1 MAASKITKTN
11 LNIGAI
17 SETLKCSQSDMTQIS
32 SRNTFDLGRL
42 CTHSNIN
49 KWAKYKPIHHSGLQ
63 ILSESART
71 DRQGDGEYYGV
82 KIRMDSG
89 DMASL
94 HNVTFAYNKPKGGA
108 SSPYR
113 LSDFINEAGTA
124 GYNHLAQPSVYGSVS
139 WQPKDKQLYLDG
151 GASSDDIQVTFG
163 TNIDDSLSIDFASL
177 LNLKDDDG
185 NDGNVT
191 SLYPIV
197 MVDDYAIAL
206 KVKNGFGGYDALP
219 LSYVGLRVA
228 GFHRD
233 LPTSSSGGTSSSE
246 SGSGSLPSDFP
257 TITPNGTKAVTMS
270 VGLIKQ
276 IVNTNLGYN
285 LNNWTKVDGVMLSG
299 FAVGVPSLNDD
310 GLCGMAVTLVAKN
323 YNKAL
328 SVSVTANDTYF
339 TVTCDIKYKD
349 DVPVRDFIVSDNKQY
364 TISVDMRQGDN
375 NITHSKVVTAFV
387 TSSSVTI
394 LSEFYFSDFGIA
406 GSVTGSYTLNIS
418 VIGTYS
424 GVDEQVGTG
433 YYSHHK

>member
-1 MAASKITKTN
+1 MAASKITKSN

-42 CTHSNIN
+42 CTHTNIN

-94 HNVTFAYNKPKGGA
+94 HNVTFAYNRPKGGA

-113 LSDFINEAGTA
+113 LSDFINENGTA
-124 GYNHLAQPSVYGSVS
+124 GYNHLAKPSVYGSVA
-139 WQPKDKQLYLDG
+139 WQPQDKQLYLDG

-163 TNIDDSLSIDFASL
+163 TNVGDSLSIDFASL
-177 LNLKDDDG
+177 LNLKDGDG
-185 NDGNVT
+185 VK

-197 MVDDYAIAL
+197 MVGKYAIAL
-206 KVKNGFGGYDALP
+206 KVKNDLGGYAAMP
-219 LSYVGLRVA
+219 LGSGGLRVA

-233 LPTSSSGGTSSSE
+233 LPTSGSGGTSSSE

-257 TITPNGTKAVTMS
+257 TNTSNGKKAVTMS
-270 VGLIKQ
+270 VGLIKE

-285 LNNWTKVDGVMLSG
+285 LNNWTMVDGVVLRDFS
-299 FAVGVPSLNDD
+299 VGVPSLNDD

-328 SVSVTANDTYF
+328 KVEVKLASDKGFSVQCF
-339 TVTCDIKYKD
+339 IKYT
-349 DVPVRDFIVSDNKQY
+349 DVPISDFVLSDDNKY
-364 TISVDMRQGDN
+364 TISVTMRQGDN
-375 NITHSKVVTAFV
+375 ETTYSQVATAQV
-387 TSSSVTI
+387 TSSSFFLI
-394 LSEFYFSDFGIA
+394 REFNFSSFGIQ

-424 GVDEQVGTG
+424 GVSEQVGTG
-433 YYSHHK
+433 HYSHS

>member
-42 CTHSNIN
+42 CTHTNIN

-82 KIRMDSG
+82 KIRMDS
-89 DMASL
+89 DMSSL
-94 HNVTFAYNKPKGGA
+94 HNVTFAYNRPKGGA

-113 LSDFINEAGTA
+113 LSDFMSENGTA
-124 GYNHLAQPSVYGSVS
+124 GYNHLAKPSVYGSVS
-139 WQPKDKQLYLDG
+139 WQPQDKQLYLDG
-151 GASSDDIQVTFG
+151 GESSDDIQVTFG
-163 TNIDDSLSIDFASL
+163 TNIGDSLSIDFASL

-197 MVDDYAIAL
+197 MVDDYAIVL
-206 KVKNGFGGYDALP
+206 KVKNDFGGYTALP
-219 LSYVGLRVA
+219 LSSEGLRVA

-233 LPTSSSGGTSSSE
+233 LPTSGSGGTSSSE
-246 SGSGSLPSDFP
+246 SGNGSLPSDFP
-257 TITPNGTKAVTMS
+257 TNTSAGTKAVKMS
-270 VGLIKQ
+270 VGLIKE

-285 LNNWTKVDGVMLSG
+285 LNKWTKVGGVMLSG

-328 SVSVTANDTYF
+328 KVAVTAKDTYF
-339 TVTCDIKYKD
+339 TVTCEIKYKD
-349 DVPVRDFIVSDNKQY
+349 DVSVNDFVVSDNKQY
-364 TISVDMRQGDN
+364 TISVVMTDGSN
-375 NITHSKVVTAFV
+375 NSTYSQVATAFV
-387 TSSSVTI
+387 TSSSFTI
-394 LSEFYFSDFGIA
+394 LSEFKFESFGII

-418 VIGTYS
+418 VFGTYS
-424 GVDEQVGTG
+424 DVEEQVGTG
-433 YYSHHK
+433 HYSHHK

>member
-42 CTHSNIN
+42 CTHTNIN

-82 KIRMDSG
+82 KIRMDSMG
-89 DMASL
+89 MSSL
-94 HNVTFAYNKPKGGA
+94 HNVTFAYNRPKGGA

-124 GYNHLAQPSVYGSVS
+124 GYNHLAKPSVYGSVA
-139 WQPKDKQLYLDG
+139 WQPQDKQLYLDG
-151 GASSDDIQVTFG
+151 GESSDDIQVTFG
-163 TNIDDSLSIDFASL
+163 TNTDDSLSIDFASL
-177 LNLKDDDG
+177 LNLEDGKD
-185 NDGNVT
+185 VT

-206 KVKNGFGGYDALP
+206 KVKNDLGGYAALP
-219 LSYVGLRVA
+219 LVSGGLRVA

-233 LPTSSSGGTSSSE
+233 RPTSGSGGTSSSE
-246 SGSGSLPSDFP
+246 SGSGSLPSEFP
-257 TITPNGTKAVTMS
+257 TNTSNGKKAVTMS
-270 VGLIKQ
+270 VGLIKE

-285 LNNWTKVDGVMLSG
+285 LNQWTYVKDVMLSG
-299 FAVGVPSLNDD
+299 FSVGVPSLNDD

-328 SVSVTANDTYF
+328 KAVVELASDTGFSVS
-339 TVTCDIKYKD
+339 CSIKYT
-349 DVPVRDFIVSDNKQY
+349 DVSISDFVLSDDNKY
-364 TISVDMRQGDN
+364 TISVTMRLGDN
-375 NITHSKVVTAFV
+375 DSIYSQVATAQV
-387 TSSSVTI
+387 TSSKFFLISQFNFR
-394 LSEFYFSDFGIA
+394 SFGIM

-418 VIGTYS
+418 VFGTYS
-424 GVDEQVGTG
+424 GVKEQVGTG
-433 YYSHHK
+433 HFSAS

>member
-1 MAASKITKTN
+1 MAASKITKSN

-82 KIRMDSG
+82 KIRMDSMG
-89 DMASL
+89 MSSL
-94 HNVTFAYNKPKGGA
+94 HNVTFAYNRPKGGA

-124 GYNHLAQPSVYGSVS
+124 GYNHLAKPSVYGSVA
-139 WQPKDKQLYLDG
+139 WQPQDKQLYLDG
-151 GASSDDIQVTFG
+151 GESSDDIQVTFG
-163 TNIDDSLSIDFASL
+163 TNTDDTLSIDFASL
-177 LNLKDDDG
+177 LDASGSIKLS
-185 NDGNVT
+185 

-206 KVKNGFGGYDALP
+206 KVKNDLGGYAAMP
-219 LSYVGLRVA
+219 LGSGGLRVA

-233 LPTSSSGGTSSSE
+233 LPTSGSGGTSSSE

-257 TITPNGTKAVTMS
+257 TNTSNGKKAVTMS
-270 VGLIKQ
+270 VGLIKE

-285 LNNWTKVDGVMLSG
+285 LNQWTYVKNVMLSG

-328 SVSVTANDTYF
+328 KVEVKLASDKGFSVQCF
-339 TVTCDIKYKD
+339 IKYT
-349 DVPVRDFIVSDNKQY
+349 DVPISDFVLSDDNKY
-364 TISVDMRQGDN
+364 TISVTMRQGDN
-375 NITHSKVVTAFV
+375 ETTYSQVATAQV
-387 TSSSVTI
+387 TSSSFFLI
-394 LSEFYFSDFGIA
+394 REFNFSSFGIQ

-424 GVDEQVGTG
+424 GVSEQVGTG
-433 YYSHHK
+433 HYSHS

>member
-17 SETLKCSQSDMTQIS
+17 SETLKCSQSDMSQIS

-82 KIRMDSG
+82 KIRMDS
-89 DMASL
+89 MAMSSL
-94 HNVTFAYNKPKGGA
+94 HNVTFAYNRPKGGA

-113 LSDFINEAGTA
+113 LSDFINENGTA
-124 GYNHLAQPSVYGSVS
+124 GYNHLAKPSVYGSVS

-151 GASSDDIQVTFG
+151 GESSDDIQVTFR
-163 TNIDDSLSIDFASL
+163 TNTDDTLSIDFASL
-177 LNLKDDDG
+177 LDASGSIKLS
-185 NDGNVT
+185 

-206 KVKNGFGGYDALP
+206 KVKNDLGGYAAMP
-219 LSYVGLRVA
+219 LGSGGLRVA

-233 LPTSSSGGTSSSE
+233 RPTSGSGGTSSSE
-246 SGSGSLPSDFP
+246 SGSGSLPSEFP
-257 TITPNGTKAVTMS
+257 TNTSNGKKAVTMS
-270 VGLIKQ
+270 VGLIKE

-285 LNNWTKVDGVMLSG
+285 LNKWTYIKDVMLSG
-299 FAVGVPSLNDD
+299 FSIGVPSLNDD

-328 SVSVTANDTYF
+328 KAVVELASDTGFSVS
-339 TVTCDIKYKD
+339 CSIKYT
-349 DVPVRDFIVSDNKQY
+349 DVSIRDFVLSDDNKY
-364 TISVDMRQGDN
+364 TISVTMRQGDN
-375 NITHSKVVTAFV
+375 DSTYSQVATAQV
-387 TSSSVTI
+387 ASSFFLI
-394 LSEFYFSDFGIA
+394 KEFNFSSFGIM

-424 GVDEQVGTG
+424 GVSEQVGTG
-433 YYSHHK
+433 HFSAS

>member
-42 CTHSNIN
+42 CTHTNIN

-82 KIRMDSG
+82 KIRMDSMG
-89 DMASL
+89 MSSL
-94 HNVTFAYNKPKGGA
+94 HNVTFAYNRPKGGA

-113 LSDFINEAGTA
+113 LSDFINENGTA
-124 GYNHLAQPSVYGSVS
+124 GYNHLAKPSVYGSVA
-139 WQPKDKQLYLDG
+139 WQPQDKQLYLDG

-163 TNIDDSLSIDFASL
+163 TNTDDTLSIDFASL
-177 LNLKDDDG
+177 LDASGSIKLS
-185 NDGNVT
+185 

-206 KVKNGFGGYDALP
+206 KVKNDLGGYAAMP
-219 LSYVGLRVA
+219 LGSGGLRVA

-233 LPTSSSGGTSSSE
+233 RPTSGSGDTSSSE
-246 SGSGSLPSDFP
+246 SGSGSLPSEFP
-257 TITPNGTKAVTMS
+257 TNTSNGKKAVTMS
-270 VGLIKQ
+270 VGLIKE

-285 LNNWTKVDGVMLSG
+285 LNQWTYVKDVMLSG
-299 FAVGVPSLNDD
+299 FSIGVPSLNDD

-328 SVSVTANDTYF
+328 KAVVELASDTGFSVS
-339 TVTCDIKYKD
+339 CSIKYT
-349 DVPVRDFIVSDNKQY
+349 DVSISDFVLSDDNKY
-364 TISVDMRQGDN
+364 TISVTMRQGDN
-375 NITHSKVVTAFV
+375 DSTYSQVATAQV
-387 TSSSVTI
+387 ASSFFLI
-394 LSEFYFSDFGIA
+394 KEFYFRSFGIM

-418 VIGTYS
+418 VFGTYS
-424 GVDEQVGTG
+424 GVSEQVGTG
-433 YYSHHK
+433 YFSAS

>member
-42 CTHSNIN
+42 CTHTNIN

-82 KIRMDSG
+82 KIRMDSMG
-89 DMASL
+89 MSSL
-94 HNVTFAYNKPKGGA
+94 HNVTFAYNRPKGGA

-113 LSDFINEAGTA
+113 LSDFINENGTA
-124 GYNHLAQPSVYGSVS
+124 GYNHLAKPSVYGSVS

-163 TNIDDSLSIDFASL
+163 TNTDDSLSIDFASL
-177 LNLKDDDG
+177 LDASGSIKIS
-185 NDGNVT
+185 

-206 KVKNGFGGYDALP
+206 KVKNDLGGYAAMP
-219 LSYVGLRVA
+219 LGSGGLRVA

-233 LPTSSSGGTSSSE
+233 RPTSGSGGTSSSE
-246 SGSGSLPSDFP
+246 SGSGSLPSEFP
-257 TITPNGTKAVTMS
+257 TNTSNGKKAVTMS
-270 VGLIKQ
+270 VGLIKE

-285 LNNWTKVDGVMLSG
+285 LNKWTYVKDVMLSG
-299 FAVGVPSLNDD
+299 FSVGVPSLNDD

-328 SVSVTANDTYF
+328 KVEVKLASDKGFSVQCF
-339 TVTCDIKYKD
+339 IKYT
-349 DVPVRDFIVSDNKQY
+349 DVSISDFILSDDNKY
-364 TISVDMRQGDN
+364 TISVTMTYGGGVDMPTYSQEA
-375 NITHSKVVTAFV
+375 IAQVASSFFL
-387 TSSSVTI
+387 TSPFDFSSFDI
-394 LSEFYFSDFGIA
+394 I
-406 GSVTGSYTLNIS
+406 GSVTGAYTLNIS
-418 VIGTYS
+418 VFGTYS
-424 GVDEQVGTG
+424 GVKEQVGTG
-433 YYSHHK
+433 HYSHS

>member
-17 SETLKCSQSDMTQIS
+17 SETLKCSQSDMSQIS

-82 KIRMDSG
+82 KIRMDSM
-89 DMASL
+89 DMGSL
-94 HNVTFAYNKPKGGA
+94 HNVTFAYNRPKGGA

-124 GYNHLAQPSVYGSVS
+124 GYNHLAKPSVYGSVA
-139 WQPKDKQLYLDG
+139 WQPQDKQLYLDG
-151 GASSDDIQVTFG
+151 DASSDDIQVTFG
-163 TNIDDSLSIDFASL
+163 TNVGDSLSIDFASL
-177 LNLKDDDG
+177 LNLKDGDG
-185 NDGNVT
+185 VK

-197 MVDDYAIAL
+197 MVGKYAIAL
-206 KVKNGFGGYDALP
+206 KVKNDLGGYAALP
-219 LSYVGLRVA
+219 LGSGGLRVA

-233 LPTSSSGGTSSSE
+233 RPTSGSGGTSSSE

-257 TITPNGTKAVTMS
+257 TNTSAGTKAVTMS
-270 VGLIKQ
+270 VGLIKE

-285 LNNWTKVDGVMLSG
+285 LNNWTKVGGVMLSG
-299 FAVGVPSLNDD
+299 FSIGVPSLNDD

-328 SVSVTANDTYF
+328 KVEVGLASDKGFSVT
-339 TVTCDIKYKD
+339 CSIKYT
-349 DVPVRDFIVSDNKQY
+349 DVPISDFVLSDDNKY
-364 TISVDMRQGDN
+364 TISVTMRQGDN
-375 NITHSKVVTAFV
+375 ETTYSQVATAQV
-387 TSSSVTI
+387 TSSSFFLI
-394 LSEFYFSDFGIA
+394 REFNFSSFGIQ

-424 GVDEQVGTG
+424 GVSEQVGTG
-433 YYSHHK
+433 HYSHS

>member
-42 CTHSNIN
+42 CTHTNIN

-82 KIRMDSG
+82 KIRMDSMG
-89 DMASL
+89 MSSL
-94 HNVTFAYNKPKGGA
+94 HNVTFAYNRPKGGA

-124 GYNHLAQPSVYGSVS
+124 GYNHLAKPSVYGSVA
-139 WQPKDKQLYLDG
+139 WQPQDKQLYLDG

-163 TNIDDSLSIDFASL
+163 TNVGDSLSIDFASL
-177 LNLKDDDG
+177 LDASGSIKLS
-185 NDGNVT
+185 

-206 KVKNGFGGYDALP
+206 KVKNDLGGYAAMP
-219 LSYVGLRVA
+219 LGSGGLRVA

-233 LPTSSSGGTSSSE
+233 RPTSGSGGTSSSE
-246 SGSGSLPSDFP
+246 SGSGSLPSEFP
-257 TITPNGTKAVTMS
+257 TNTSNGKKAVTMS
-270 VGLIKQ
+270 VGLIKE

-285 LNNWTKVDGVMLSG
+285 LNKWTYIKDVMLSG
-299 FAVGVPSLNDD
+299 FSIGVPSLNDD

-328 SVSVTANDTYF
+328 KVEVGLASDKGFSVSCT
-339 TVTCDIKYKD
+339 IKYT
-349 DVPVRDFIVSDNKQY
+349 DVPISDFVLSDDNKY
-364 TISVDMRQGDN
+364 TISVTMRQGDN
-375 NITHSKVVTAFV
+375 ETTYSQVATAQV
-387 TSSSVTI
+387 TSSSFFLI
-394 LSEFYFSDFGIA
+394 REFNFSSFGIQ

-424 GVDEQVGTG
+424 GVSEQVGTG
-433 YYSHHK
+433 HYSHS

>member
-1 MAASKITKTN
+1 MAASKITKSN

-42 CTHSNIN
+42 CTHTNIN

-82 KIRMDSG
+82 MIRMDS
-89 DMASL
+89 MAMSSL
-94 HNVTFAYNKPKGGA
+94 HNVTFAYNRPKGGA

-113 LSDFINEAGTA
+113 LSDFINENGTA
-124 GYNHLAQPSVYGSVS
+124 GYNHLAKPSVYGSVS
-139 WQPKDKQLYLDG
+139 WQPQDKQLYLDG

-163 TNIDDSLSIDFASL
+163 TYSDSLSIDFASL
-177 LNLKDDDG
+177 LG
-185 NDGNVT
+185 VAVS

-206 KVKNGFGGYDALP
+206 KVKNDLGGYAAMP
-219 LSYVGLRVA
+219 LGSGGLRVA

-233 LPTSSSGGTSSSE
+233 RPTSGSGGTSSSE
-246 SGSGSLPSDFP
+246 SGSGSLPSEFP
-257 TITPNGTKAVTMS
+257 TNTSNGKKAVTMS
-270 VGLIKQ
+270 VGLIKD

-285 LNNWTKVDGVMLSG
+285 LNQWTYVKDVMLSG
-299 FAVGVPSLNDD
+299 FSIGVPSLNDD

-328 SVSVTANDTYF
+328 KVEVTAKDTLF
-339 TVTCDIKYKD
+339 TVLCTIKYKD
-349 DVPVRDFIVSDNKQY
+349 DVPVSDFVVSDNKQY
-364 TISVDMRQGDN
+364 TISVVMTDGSN
-375 NITHSKVVTAFV
+375 NSTYSQVATAFV
-387 TSSSVTI
+387 TSSSFTI
-394 LSEFYFSDFGIA
+394 LSEFKFESFGII

-418 VIGTYS
+418 VFGTYS
-424 GVDEQVGTG
+424 GVSEQVGTG
-433 YYSHHK
+433 HYSHS

>member
-42 CTHSNIN
+42 CTHTNIN

-82 KIRMDSG
+82 KIRMDSM
-89 DMASL
+89 DMSSL
-94 HNVTFAYNKPKGGA
+94 HNVTFAYNRPKGGA

-124 GYNHLAQPSVYGSVS
+124 GYNHLAKPSVYGSVA
-139 WQPKDKQLYLDG
+139 WQPQDKQLYLDG

-163 TNIDDSLSIDFASL
+163 TNVGDSLSIDFASL
-177 LNLKDDDG
+177 LDASGSIKLS
-185 NDGNVT
+185 

-206 KVKNGFGGYDALP
+206 KVKNDLGGYAAMP
-219 LSYVGLRVA
+219 LGSGGLRVA

-233 LPTSSSGGTSSSE
+233 RPTSGSGGTSSSE
-246 SGSGSLPSDFP
+246 SGSGSLPSEFP
-257 TITPNGTKAVTMS
+257 TNTSNGKKAVTMS
-270 VGLIKQ
+270 VGLIKE

-285 LNNWTKVDGVMLSG
+285 LNKWTYIKDVMLSG
-299 FAVGVPSLNDD
+299 FSIGVPSLNDD

-328 SVSVTANDTYF
+328 KVEVKLASDTGFSVRCS
-339 TVTCDIKYKD
+339 IKYT
-349 DVPVRDFIVSDNKQY
+349 DVSISDFVLSDNNEY
-364 TISVDMRQGDN
+364 TISVTMRQGDN
-375 NITHSKVVTAFV
+375 NSTYSKVARAQVA
-387 TSSSVTI
+387 SSFFLI
-394 LSEFYFSDFGIA
+394 SEFNFSSFGIM
-406 GSVTGSYTLNIS
+406 GSVTGSYSLNIS
-418 VIGTYS
+418 VFGTYS
-424 GVDEQVGTG
+424 GVEEQVGTG
-433 YYSHHK
+433 HFSAS

>member
-1 MAASKITKTN
+1 MAASKITKSN

-17 SETLKCSQSDMTQIS
+17 SETLKCSQSDMSQIS

-42 CTHSNIN
+42 CTHTNIN

-94 HNVTFAYNKPKGGA
+94 HNVTFAYNRPKGGA

-113 LSDFINEAGTA
+113 LSDFISENGMA
-124 GYNHLAQPSVYGSVS
+124 GYNHLAKPSVYGSVS
-139 WQPKDKQLYLDG
+139 WQPQDKQLYLDG
-151 GASSDDIQVTFG
+151 GESSDDIQVTFG
-163 TNIDDSLSIDFASL
+163 TNVDDSLSIDFASL
-177 LNLKDDDG
+177 LNLEDRKDIK
-185 NDGNVT
+185 

-197 MVDDYAIAL
+197 MVDKYAIAL
-206 KVKNGFGGYDALP
+206 KVKNDFGGYTALP
-219 LSYVGLRVA
+219 LSSDGLRVA

-233 LPTSSSGGTSSSE
+233 RPTSGSGGTSSSE
-246 SGSGSLPSDFP
+246 SGSGSLPSRFP
-257 TITPNGTKAVTMS
+257 TDTTEGKKAVTMS

-276 IVNTNLGYN
+276 IVNTSLGYN
-285 LNNWTKVDGVMLSG
+285 LNKWTKVDGVMLSG
-299 FAVGVPSLNDD
+299 YAVGVPSLNDD
-310 GLCGMAVTLVAKN
+310 GLCGMTVTLVAKN

-328 SVSVTANDTYF
+328 SVAVTANDTYF
-339 TVTCDIKYKD
+339 TVTCEIKYKD
-349 DVPVRDFIVSDNKQY
+349 VSVSDFVVSDNKQY
-364 TISVDMRQGDN
+364 TISVVMTDGSS
-375 NITHSKVVTAFV
+375 NITHSKVVNAFV

-394 LSEFYFSDFGIA
+394 LSEFNFRDFGIQ
-406 GSVTGSYTLNIS
+406 GSVTGAYTLNIS

-424 GVDEQVGTG
+424 GVSEQVGTG
-433 YYSHHK
+433 HYSHS

>member
-42 CTHSNIN
+42 CTHTNIN

-82 KIRMDSG
+82 KIRMDSMG
-89 DMASL
+89 MSSL
-94 HNVTFAYNKPKGGA
+94 HNVTFAYNRPKGGA

-124 GYNHLAQPSVYGSVS
+124 GYNHLAKPSVYGSVA
-139 WQPKDKQLYLDG
+139 WQPQDKQLYLDG

-163 TNIDDSLSIDFASL
+163 TNTDDTLSIDFASL
-177 LNLKDDDG
+177 LDASGSIKLS
-185 NDGNVT
+185 

-206 KVKNGFGGYDALP
+206 KVKNDLGGYAAMP
-219 LSYVGLRVA
+219 LGSGGLRVA

-233 LPTSSSGGTSSSE
+233 RPTSGSGGTSSSE
-246 SGSGSLPSDFP
+246 SGSGSLPSEFP
-257 TITPNGTKAVTMS
+257 TNTSNGKKAVTMS
-270 VGLIKQ
+270 VGLIKE

-285 LNNWTKVDGVMLSG
+285 LNKWTYIKDVMLSG
-299 FAVGVPSLNDD
+299 FSIGVPSLNDD

-328 SVSVTANDTYF
+328 KVAVELASDKGFSVS
-339 TVTCDIKYKD
+339 CSIKYT
-349 DVPVRDFIVSDNKQY
+349 DVPISDFVLSDDNKY
-364 TISVDMRQGDN
+364 TISVTMRQGDN
-375 NITHSKVVTAFV
+375 ETTYSQVATAQV
-387 TSSSVTI
+387 TSSSFFLI
-394 LSEFYFSDFGIA
+394 REFNFSSFGIQ

-424 GVDEQVGTG
+424 GVSEQVGTG
-433 YYSHHK
+433 HFSAS

>member
-1 MAASKITKTN
+1 MAQSKITKTN

-42 CTHSNIN
+42 CTHTNIN

-94 HNVTFAYNKPKGGA
+94 HNVTFAYNRPKGGA

-113 LSDFINEAGTA
+113 LSDFINENGTA
-124 GYNHLAQPSVYGSVS
+124 GYNHLAKPSVYGSVA
-139 WQPKDKQLYLDG
+139 WQPQDKQLYLDG

-163 TNIDDSLSIDFASL
+163 TNVGDSLSIDFASL
-177 LNLKDDDG
+177 LNLKDGDG
-185 NDGNVT
+185 VK

-197 MVDDYAIAL
+197 MVGKYAIAL
-206 KVKNGFGGYDALP
+206 KVKNDLGGYAAMP
-219 LSYVGLRVA
+219 LGSGGLRVA

-233 LPTSSSGGTSSSE
+233 LPTSGSGGTSSSE

-257 TITPNGTKAVTMS
+257 TNTSNGKKAVTMS
-270 VGLIKQ
+270 VGLIKE

-285 LNNWTKVDGVMLSG
+285 LNNWTMVDGVVLRDFS
-299 FAVGVPSLNDD
+299 VGVPSLNDD

-328 SVSVTANDTYF
+328 KVEVKLASDKGFSVQCF
-339 TVTCDIKYKD
+339 IKYT
-349 DVPVRDFIVSDNKQY
+349 DVPISDFVLSDDNKY
-364 TISVDMRQGDN
+364 TISVTMRQGDN
-375 NITHSKVVTAFV
+375 ETTYSQVATAQV
-387 TSSSVTI
+387 TSSSFFLI
-394 LSEFYFSDFGIA
+394 REFNFSSFGIQ

-424 GVDEQVGTG
+424 GVSEQVGTG
-433 YYSHHK
+433 HYSHS

>member
-1 MAASKITKTN
+1 MAASKITKSN

-17 SETLKCSQSDMTQIS
+17 SETLKCSQSDMSQIS

-42 CTHSNIN
+42 CTHTNIN

-82 KIRMDSG
+82 KIRMDSMG
-89 DMASL
+89 MSSL
-94 HNVTFAYNKPKGGA
+94 HNVTFAYNRPKGGA

-124 GYNHLAQPSVYGSVS
+124 GYNHLAKPSVYGSVS
-139 WQPKDKQLYLDG
+139 WQPQYKQLYLDG
-151 GASSDDIQVTFG
+151 GESSDDIQVTFG
-163 TNIDDSLSIDFASL
+163 TNTDDTLSIDFASL
-177 LNLKDDDG
+177 LDASGSIKLS
-185 NDGNVT
+185 

-206 KVKNGFGGYDALP
+206 KVKNDLGGYAAMP
-219 LSYVGLRVA
+219 LGSGGLRVA

-233 LPTSSSGGTSSSE
+233 RPTSGSGGTSSSE
-246 SGSGSLPSDFP
+246 SGSGSLPSEFP
-257 TITPNGTKAVTMS
+257 TNTSNGKKAVTMS
-270 VGLIKQ
+270 VGLIKE

-285 LNNWTKVDGVMLSG
+285 LNKWTYIKDVMLSG
-299 FAVGVPSLNDD
+299 FSIGVPSLNDD

-328 SVSVTANDTYF
+328 KAVVELASDTGFSVS
-339 TVTCDIKYKD
+339 CSIKYT
-349 DVPVRDFIVSDNKQY
+349 DVPISDFVLSDDNKY
-364 TISVDMRQGDN
+364 TISVTMRQGDN
-375 NITHSKVVTAFV
+375 ETTYSQVATAQV
-387 TSSSVTI
+387 TSSSFFLI
-394 LSEFYFSDFGIA
+394 REFNFSSFGIQ

-424 GVDEQVGTG
+424 GVSEQVGTG
-433 YYSHHK
+433 HYSHS

>member
-1 MAASKITKTN
+1 MAASKITKSN

-42 CTHSNIN
+42 CTHTNIN

-82 KIRMDSG
+82 KIRMDS
-89 DMASL
+89 MNMSSL
-94 HNVTFAYNKPKGGA
+94 HNVTFAYNRPKGGA

-124 GYNHLAQPSVYGSVS
+124 GYNHLAKPSVYGSVS
-139 WQPKDKQLYLDG
+139 WQPQYKQLYLDG

-163 TNIDDSLSIDFASL
+163 TNTDDTLSIDFASL
-177 LNLKDDDG
+177 LDASGSIKLS
-185 NDGNVT
+185 

-206 KVKNGFGGYDALP
+206 KVKNDLGGYAAMP
-219 LSYVGLRVA
+219 LGSGGLRVA

-233 LPTSSSGGTSSSE
+233 RPTSGSGGTSSSE

-257 TITPNGTKAVTMS
+257 TNTSAGKKAVTMS
-270 VGLIKQ
+270 VGLIKE
-276 IVNTNLGYN
+276 IVNTNLGFN
-285 LNNWTKVDGVMLSG
+285 LNKWTYVKDVMLSG
-299 FAVGVPSLNDD
+299 YSIGVPSLNDD
-310 GLCGMAVTLVAKN
+310 GLCGMAVTLVARN

-328 SVSVTANDTYF
+328 KAVVELASDTGFSVS
-339 TVTCDIKYKD
+339 CSIKYT
-349 DVPVRDFIVSDNKQY
+349 DVSIRDFVLSDDNKY
-364 TISVDMRQGDN
+364 TISVTMTQGDN
-375 NITHSKVVTAFV
+375 NSTYSQVATAQV
-387 TSSSVTI
+387 ASSFFLI
-394 LSEFYFSDFGIA
+394 KEFNFSSFGIM

-418 VIGTYS
+418 VFGTYS
-424 GVDEQVGTG
+424 GVKEQVGTG
-433 YYSHHK
+433 HFSAS

>member
-1 MAASKITKTN
+1 MAASKITKSN

-42 CTHSNIN
+42 CTHTNIN

-82 KIRMDSG
+82 MIRMDSM
-89 DMASL
+89 DMSSL
-94 HNVTFAYNKPKGGA
+94 HNVTFAYNRPKGGA

-124 GYNHLAQPSVYGSVS
+124 GYNHLAKPSVYGSVS
-139 WQPKDKQLYLDG
+139 WQPQDKQLYLDG

-163 TNIDDSLSIDFASL
+163 TNTDDTLSIDFASL
-177 LNLKDDDG
+177 LDASGSIKLS
-185 NDGNVT
+185 

-206 KVKNGFGGYDALP
+206 KAKNDLGGYAALP
-219 LSYVGLRVA
+219 LGSGGLRVA

-233 LPTSSSGGTSSSE
+233 RPTSGSGGTSSSE
-246 SGSGSLPSDFP
+246 SGSGSLPSEFP
-257 TITPNGTKAVTMS
+257 TNTSNGKKAVTMS
-270 VGLIKQ
+270 VGLIKE

-285 LNNWTKVDGVMLSG
+285 LNNWTYVKDVMLSG
-299 FAVGVPSLNDD
+299 FSIGVPSLNDD

-328 SVSVTANDTYF
+328 KAVVELASDTGFSVS
-339 TVTCDIKYKD
+339 CSIKYT
-349 DVPVRDFIVSDNKQY
+349 DVSISDFVLSDDNKY
-364 TISVDMRQGDN
+364 TISVTMRQGDN
-375 NITHSKVVTAFV
+375 DSTYSQVATAQV
-387 TSSSVTI
+387 ASSFFLI
-394 LSEFYFSDFGIA
+394 KEFYFSSFGIM
-406 GSVTGSYTLNIS
+406 GSVTGSYSLNIS
-418 VIGTYS
+418 VFGTYS
-424 GVDEQVGTG
+424 GVEEQVGTG
-433 YYSHHK
+433 HYSAS

>member
-1 MAASKITKTN
+1 MAASKITKSN

-42 CTHSNIN
+42 CTHANIN

-82 KIRMDSG
+82 KIRMDS
-89 DMASL
+89 DMSSL
-94 HNVTFAYNKPKGGA
+94 HNVTFAYNRPKGGA

-124 GYNHLAQPSVYGSVS
+124 GYNHLAKPSVYGSVS
-139 WQPKDKQLYLDG
+139 WQPQDKQLYLDG
-151 GASSDDIQVTFG
+151 GESSDDIQVTFR
-163 TNIDDSLSIDFASL
+163 TNVDDSLSIDFASL
-177 LNLKDDDG
+177 LDASGSIK
-185 NDGNVT
+185 VS

-206 KVKNGFGGYDALP
+206 KVKNDLGGYAALP
-219 LSYVGLRVA
+219 LGSGGLRVA

-233 LPTSSSGGTSSSE
+233 RPTSGSGGTSSSE
-246 SGSGSLPSDFP
+246 SGSGSLPSEFP
-257 TITPNGTKAVTMS
+257 TNTSNGKKAVTMS
-270 VGLIKQ
+270 VGLIKE

-285 LNNWTKVDGVMLSG
+285 LNNWTYVRGVMQSG

-310 GLCGMAVTLVAKN
+310 GLCGMAVTLVSKN

-328 SVSVTANDTYF
+328 KVEVKLASDKGFSVQCF
-339 TVTCDIKYKD
+339 IKYT
-349 DVPVRDFIVSDNKQY
+349 DVSISDFILSDDNKY
-364 TISVDMRQGDN
+364 TISVTMTYGGVDMPTYSQEA
-375 NITHSKVVTAFV
+375 IAQVASSFFL
-387 TSSSVTI
+387 TSPFDFSSFDI
-394 LSEFYFSDFGIA
+394 I
-406 GSVTGSYTLNIS
+406 GSVTGAYTLNIS
-418 VIGTYS
+418 VFGIYS
-424 GVDEQVGTG
+424 GVKEQVGTG
-433 YYSHHK
+433 YYSAS

>member
-1 MAASKITKTN
+1 MAASKITKAN

-63 ILSESART
+63 ILTESART

-82 KIRMDSG
+82 MIRMDS
-89 DMASL
+89 MAMSSL
-94 HNVTFAYNKPKGGA
+94 HNVTFAYNRPKGGA

-124 GYNHLAQPSVYGSVS
+124 GYNHLAKPSVYGSVS
-139 WQPKDKQLYLDG
+139 WQPQDKQLYLDG

-163 TNIDDSLSIDFASL
+163 TYSDSLSIDFASL
-177 LNLKDDDG
+177 LG
-185 NDGNVT
+185 VAVS

-206 KVKNGFGGYDALP
+206 KAKNDLGGYAAMP
-219 LSYVGLRVA
+219 LGSGGLRVA

-233 LPTSSSGGTSSSE
+233 RPTSGSGGTSSSE
-246 SGSGSLPSDFP
+246 SGSGSLPSEFP
-257 TITPNGTKAVTMS
+257 TNTSNGKKAVTMS
-270 VGLIKQ
+270 VGLIKE
-276 IVNTNLGYN
+276 IVNTNLGFN
-285 LNNWTKVDGVMLSG
+285 LNNWTYVKDVMLSG

-328 SVSVTANDTYF
+328 KAVVELASDTGFSVS
-339 TVTCDIKYKD
+339 CSIKYT
-349 DVPVRDFIVSDNKQY
+349 DVSISDFVLSDDNKY
-364 TISVDMRQGDN
+364 TISVTMRQGDN
-375 NITHSKVVTAFV
+375 ESTYSQVATAQV
-387 TSSSVTI
+387 ASSFFLI
-394 LSEFYFSDFGIA
+394 KEFNFSSFGII

-418 VIGTYS
+418 VFGTYS
-424 GVDEQVGTG
+424 DVEEQVGTG
-433 YYSHHK
+433 HYSHHK

>member
-17 SETLKCSQSDMTQIS
+17 SETLKCSQSDMSQIS

-42 CTHSNIN
+42 CTHTNIN

-82 KIRMDSG
+82 KIRMDSMG
-89 DMASL
+89 MSSL
-94 HNVTFAYNKPKGGA
+94 HNVTFAYNRPKGGA

-124 GYNHLAQPSVYGSVS
+124 GYNHLAKPSVYGSVA
-139 WQPKDKQLYLDG
+139 WQPQDKQLYLDG
-151 GASSDDIQVTFG
+151 GESSDDIQVTFG
-163 TNIDDSLSIDFASL
+163 TNTDDTLSIDFASL
-177 LNLKDDDG
+177 LDASGSIKLS
-185 NDGNVT
+185 

-206 KVKNGFGGYDALP
+206 KVKNDLGGYAALP
-219 LSYVGLRVA
+219 LGSGGLRVA

-233 LPTSSSGGTSSSE
+233 LPTSGSGGTSSSE
-246 SGSGSLPSDFP
+246 SGSGSLPSEFP
-257 TITPNGTKAVTMS
+257 TNTSNGKKAVTMS
-270 VGLIKQ
+270 VGLIKE

-285 LNNWTKVDGVMLSG
+285 LNKWTYIKDVMLSG
-299 FAVGVPSLNDD
+299 FSIGVPSLNDD

-328 SVSVTANDTYF
+328 KVEVKLASDKGFSVQCF
-339 TVTCDIKYKD
+339 IKYT
-349 DVPVRDFIVSDNKQY
+349 DVSISDFILSDDNKY
-364 TISVDMRQGDN
+364 TISVTMTYGGVDMPTYSQEA
-375 NITHSKVVTAFV
+375 IAQVASSFFL
-387 TSSSVTI
+387 TSPFDFSSFDI
-394 LSEFYFSDFGIA
+394 I
-406 GSVTGSYTLNIS
+406 GSVTGAYTLNIS

-424 GVDEQVGTG
+424 GVSEQVGTG
-433 YYSHHK
+433 HYSHS

>member
-1 MAASKITKTN
+1 MAASKITKSN

-17 SETLKCSQSDMTQIS
+17 SETLKCSRSDMTQIS

-82 KIRMDSG
+82 KIRMDSMG
-89 DMASL
+89 MSSL
-94 HNVTFAYNKPKGGA
+94 HNVTFAYNRPKGGA

-113 LSDFINEAGTA
+113 ISDFINEAGTA
-124 GYNHLAQPSVYGSVS
+124 GYNHLAKPSVYGSVS

-163 TNIDDSLSIDFASL
+163 TNTDDSLSIDFASL
-177 LNLKDDDG
+177 LDASGSIKIS
-185 NDGNVT
+185 

-206 KVKNGFGGYDALP
+206 KVKNDLGGYAAMP
-219 LSYVGLRVA
+219 LGSGGLRVA

-246 SGSGSLPSDFP
+246 SGSGSLPSEFP
-257 TITPNGTKAVTMS
+257 TNTSNGKKAVTMS
-270 VGLIKQ
+270 VGLIKE

-285 LNNWTKVDGVMLSG
+285 LNKWTYVKDVMLSG
-299 FAVGVPSLNDD
+299 FSVGVPSLNDD

-328 SVSVTANDTYF
+328 KVEVKLASDKGFSVQCS
-339 TVTCDIKYKD
+339 IKYT
-349 DVPVRDFIVSDNKQY
+349 DVSISDFLLSDDNKY
-364 TISVDMRQGDN
+364 TISVTMTYGGVDMPTYSQEA
-375 NITHSKVVTAFV
+375 IAQVASSFFL
-387 TSSSVTI
+387 TSPFDFSSFDI
-394 LSEFYFSDFGIA
+394 I

-418 VIGTYS
+418 VFGTYS
-424 GVDEQVGTG
+424 GVKEQVGTG
-433 YYSHHK
+433 HYSHS

>member
-17 SETLKCSQSDMTQIS
+17 SETLKCAQSDMAQIS

-42 CTHSNIN
+42 CTHTNIN

-82 KIRMDSG
+82 KIRMDS
-89 DMASL
+89 DMSSL
-94 HNVTFAYNKPKGGA
+94 HNVTFAYNRPKGGA

-124 GYNHLAQPSVYGSVS
+124 GYNHLAKPSVYGSVS

-163 TNIDDSLSIDFASL
+163 TNTDDSLSIDFASL
-177 LNLKDDDG
+177 LNLKDGDG
-185 NDGNVT
+185 VK

-206 KVKNGFGGYDALP
+206 KVKNDLGGYTALP
-219 LSYVGLRVA
+219 LGSGGLRVA

-233 LPTSSSGGTSSSE
+233 RPTSGSGGTSSSE
-246 SGSGSLPSDFP
+246 SGSGSLPSEFP
-257 TITPNGTKAVTMS
+257 TNTSNGKKAVTMS
-270 VGLIKQ
+270 VGLIKE

-285 LNNWTKVDGVMLSG
+285 LNQWTYVKDVMLSG
-299 FAVGVPSLNDD
+299 FSVGVPSLNDD

-328 SVSVTANDTYF
+328 KVAVAAKDTYF
-339 TVTCDIKYKD
+339 TVTCEIKYKD
-349 DVPVRDFIVSDNKQY
+349 VPVGDFIVSDNKQY
-364 TISVDMRQGDN
+364 TISVDMTYGGGGMTTYSQ
-375 NITHSKVVTAFV
+375 VATAFV
-387 TSSSVTI
+387 TSSSFTI
-394 LSEFYFSDFGIA
+394 LSEFHFSSFGIQ
-406 GSVTGSYTLNIS
+406 GSVTGAYTLNIS
-418 VIGTYS
+418 VFGTYS
-424 GVDEQVGTG
+424 GVKEQVGTG
-433 YYSHHK
+433 HYSAS

>member
-42 CTHSNIN
+42 CTHTNIN

-82 KIRMDSG
+82 KIRMDSMG
-89 DMASL
+89 MSSL
-94 HNVTFAYNKPKGGA
+94 HNVTFAYNRPKGGA
-108 SSPYR
+108 LSPYR

-124 GYNHLAQPSVYGSVS
+124 GYNHLAKPSVYGSVA
-139 WQPKDKQLYLDG
+139 WQPQDKQLYLDG

-163 TNIDDSLSIDFASL
+163 TDSDSLSIDFASL
-177 LNLKDDDG
+177 LDASGSIKLS
-185 NDGNVT
+185 

-206 KVKNGFGGYDALP
+206 KVKNDLGGYAALP
-219 LSYVGLRVA
+219 LGSGGLRVA

-233 LPTSSSGGTSSSE
+233 RPTSGSGGTSSSE
-246 SGSGSLPSDFP
+246 SGSGSLPSEFP
-257 TITPNGTKAVTMS
+257 TNTSNGKKAVTMS
-270 VGLIKQ
+270 VGLIKE
-276 IVNTNLGYN
+276 IVNTNIGYN
-285 LNNWTKVDGVMLSG
+285 LNQWTYVKDVMLSG
-299 FAVGVPSLNDD
+299 FSIGVPSLNDD

-328 SVSVTANDTYF
+328 KAVVELASDTGFSVRCY
-339 TVTCDIKYKD
+339 IKYT
-349 DVPVRDFIVSDNKQY
+349 DVSISDFLLSDDNKY
-364 TISVDMRQGDN
+364 TISVTMRQGDN
-375 NITHSKVVTAFV
+375 NTTYSQVATAQV
-387 TSSSVTI
+387 ASSFFLISQ
-394 LSEFYFSDFGIA
+394 FYFRDFDII
-406 GSVTGSYTLNIS
+406 GSVTGAYTLNIS
-418 VIGTYS
+418 VFGTYS
-424 GVDEQVGTG
+424 GVKEQVGTG
-433 YYSHHK
+433 HFSAS

>member
-1 MAASKITKTN
+1 MTASKITKAN

-17 SETLKCSQSDMTQIS
+17 SETLKCSQSDMIQIS

-82 KIRMDSG
+82 KIRMDS
-89 DMASL
+89 MNMSSL
-94 HNVTFAYNKPKGGA
+94 HNVTFAYNRPKGGA

-113 LSDFINEAGTA
+113 LSDFINENGTA
-124 GYNHLAQPSVYGSVS
+124 GYNHLAKPSVYGSVS

-163 TNIDDSLSIDFASL
+163 TNSDSLSIDFASL
-177 LNLKDDDG
+177 LNLKDGDG
-185 NDGNVT
+185 VK

-197 MVDDYAIAL
+197 MVGDYAIAL
-206 KVKNGFGGYDALP
+206 KVKNDLGGYAAMP
-219 LSYVGLRVA
+219 LGRGGLRVA
-228 GFHRD
+228 GFRRD
-233 LPTSSSGGTSSSE
+233 LPTSGSGGTSSSE

-257 TITPNGTKAVTMS
+257 TNTSNGKKDVTMS
-270 VGLIKQ
+270 VGLIKE

-285 LNNWTKVDGVMLSG
+285 LNNWTKVGSVVLRDFS
-299 FAVGVPSLNDD
+299 VGVPSLNDD

-328 SVSVTANDTYF
+328 KAVVELASDTGFSVRCY
-339 TVTCDIKYKD
+339 IKYT
-349 DVPVRDFIVSDNKQY
+349 DVSINDFLLSDDNKY
-364 TISVDMRQGDN
+364 TISVTMRQGDN
-375 NITHSKVVTAFV
+375 DTTYSQVATAQV
-387 TSSSVTI
+387 ASSFFLISQI
-394 LSEFYFSDFGIA
+394 YFRNFGIQ
-406 GSVTGSYTLNIS
+406 GSVTGAYTLNIS

-424 GVDEQVGTG
+424 GVKEQVGTG
-433 YYSHHK
+433 HFSAS

>member
-1 MAASKITKTN
+1 MAASKITKSN

-42 CTHSNIN
+42 CTHTNIN

-82 KIRMDSG
+82 KIRMDSMG
-89 DMASL
+89 MSSL
-94 HNVTFAYNKPKGGA
+94 HNVTFAYNRPKGGA

-124 GYNHLAQPSVYGSVS
+124 GYNHLAKPSVYGSVS
-139 WQPKDKQLYLDG
+139 WQPQYKQLYLDG

-163 TNIDDSLSIDFASL
+163 TNTDDTLSIDFASL
-177 LNLKDDDG
+177 LDASGSIKLS
-185 NDGNVT
+185 

-206 KVKNGFGGYDALP
+206 KVKNDLGGYAAMP
-219 LSYVGLRVA
+219 LGSGGLRVA

-233 LPTSSSGGTSSSE
+233 RPTSGSGGTSSSE

-257 TITPNGTKAVTMS
+257 TNTSAGKKAVTMS
-270 VGLIKQ
+270 VGLIKE
-276 IVNTNLGYN
+276 IVNTNLGFN
-285 LNNWTKVDGVMLSG
+285 LNKWTYVKDVMLSG
-299 FAVGVPSLNDD
+299 YSIGVPSLNDD

-328 SVSVTANDTYF
+328 KVEVKLASDKGFSVQCS
-339 TVTCDIKYKD
+339 IKYSD
-349 DVPVRDFIVSDNKQY
+349 DVSISDFVLSDDKKY
-364 TISVDMRQGDN
+364 TISVTMRQGDN
-375 NITHSKVVTAFV
+375 ETTYSQVATAQV
-387 TSSSVTI
+387 TSSSFFLI
-394 LSEFYFSDFGIA
+394 REFNFSSFGIQ

-418 VIGTYS
+418 VFGTYS
-424 GVDEQVGTG
+424 RVSEQVGTG
-433 YYSHHK
+433 HYSHS

>member
-17 SETLKCSQSDMTQIS
+17 SETLKCSQSDMSQIS

-42 CTHSNIN
+42 CTHTNIN

-82 KIRMDSG
+82 MIRMNSG
-89 DMASL
+89 GMASL
-94 HNVTFAYNKPKGGA
+94 HNVTFAYNRPKGGA

-113 LSDFINEAGTA
+113 LSDFINENGTA
-124 GYNHLAQPSVYGSVS
+124 GYNHLAMPSVYGSVS

-151 GASSDDIQVTFG
+151 GESSDDIQVTFG

-177 LNLKDDDG
+177 LDASGSIKVG
-185 NDGNVT
+185 

-197 MVDDYAIAL
+197 MVDGYAIAL
-206 KVKNGFGGYDALP
+206 KVKNDFGGYAALP
-219 LSYVGLRVA
+219 LGSGGLRVA

-257 TITPNGTKAVTMS
+257 TNTTDGKKAVTMS

-285 LNNWTKVDGVMLSG
+285 LNKWTMVDSVMLSG

-310 GLCGMAVTLVAKN
+310 GLCGMTVTLVAKN

-328 SVSVTANDTYF
+328 SVSVTANDKYF
-339 TVTCDIKYKD
+339 TVTCEIKYKD
-349 DVPVRDFIVSDNKQY
+349 VSVNDFVVSDNKQY
-364 TISVDMRQGDN
+364 TISVDMTDGSN
-375 NITHSKVVTAFV
+375 KITHSKVATAFV

-394 LSEFYFSDFGIA
+394 LSQFNFSDFGIQ
-406 GSVTGSYTLNIS
+406 GSVTGSYSLNIS

-424 GVDEQVGTG
+424 RVEEQVGTG
-433 YYSHHK
+433 HYSHS

>member
-17 SETLKCSQSDMTQIS
+17 SETLKFSQSDMTQIS

-42 CTHSNIN
+42 CTHANIN

-82 KIRMDSG
+82 KIRMDS
-89 DMASL
+89 MNMSSL
-94 HNVTFAYNKPKGGA
+94 HNVTFSYNRPKGGA

-113 LSDFINEAGTA
+113 LSDFINENGTA
-124 GYNHLAQPSVYGSVS
+124 GYNHLAKPSVYGSVS

-151 GASSDDIQVTFG
+151 GESSDDIQVTFG
-163 TNIDDSLSIDFASL
+163 TYSDSLSIDFASL
-177 LNLKDDDG
+177 LDASGSIK
-185 NDGNVT
+185 VS

-197 MVDDYAIAL
+197 MVGDYAIAL
-206 KVKNGFGGYDALP
+206 KVKNDLGGYAAMP
-219 LSYVGLRVA
+219 LGSGGLRVA

-233 LPTSSSGGTSSSE
+233 LPTSGSGGTSSSE

-257 TITPNGTKAVTMS
+257 TITSNGKKAVTMS
-270 VGLIKQ
+270 VGLIKE

-285 LNNWTKVDGVMLSG
+285 LNKWTYVKDVMLSG
-299 FAVGVPSLNDD
+299 FSIGVPSLNDD

-328 SVSVTANDTYF
+328 KAVVELASDTGFSVS
-339 TVTCDIKYKD
+339 CSIKYT
-349 DVPVRDFIVSDNKQY
+349 DVSISDFILSDDNKY
-364 TISVDMRQGDN
+364 TISVTMTQGDN
-375 NITHSKVVTAFV
+375 NSTYSQVATAQV
-387 TSSSVTI
+387 ASSFFLI
-394 LSEFYFSDFGIA
+394 KEFNFSSFGIM

-418 VIGTYS
+418 VFGTYS
-424 GVDEQVGTG
+424 GVKEQVGTG
-433 YYSHHK
+433 HFSAS

>member
-17 SETLKCSQSDMTQIS
+17 SETLKCSQSDMSQIS

-42 CTHSNIN
+42 CTHANIN

-82 KIRMDSG
+82 KIRMDSMG
-89 DMASL
+89 MSSL
-94 HNVTFAYNKPKGGA
+94 HNVTFAYNRPKGGA

-113 LSDFINEAGTA
+113 LSDFINENGTA
-124 GYNHLAQPSVYGSVS
+124 GYNHLAKPSVYGSVA
-139 WQPKDKQLYLDG
+139 WQPQDKQLYLDG
-151 GASSDDIQVTFG
+151 GESSDDIQVTFG
-163 TNIDDSLSIDFASL
+163 TNTDDTLSIDFASL
-177 LNLKDDDG
+177 LDASGSIKLS
-185 NDGNVT
+185 

-206 KVKNGFGGYDALP
+206 KVKNDLGGYAAMP
-219 LSYVGLRVA
+219 LGSGGLRVA

-233 LPTSSSGGTSSSE
+233 RPTSGSGGTSSSE
-246 SGSGSLPSDFP
+246 SGSGSLPSEFP
-257 TITPNGTKAVTMS
+257 TNTSNGKKAVTMS
-270 VGLIKQ
+270 VGLIKE

-285 LNNWTKVDGVMLSG
+285 LNKWTYIKDVMLSG
-299 FAVGVPSLNDD
+299 FSIGVPSLNDD

-328 SVSVTANDTYF
+328 KVEVGLASDKGFCVS
-339 TVTCDIKYKD
+339 CSIKYT
-349 DVPVRDFIVSDNKQY
+349 DVPISDFVLSDDNKY
-364 TISVDMRQGDN
+364 TISVTMRQGDN
-375 NITHSKVVTAFV
+375 ETTYSQVATAQV
-387 TSSSVTI
+387 TSSSFFLI
-394 LSEFYFSDFGIA
+394 REFNFSSFGIQ

-424 GVDEQVGTG
+424 GVSEQVGTG
-433 YYSHHK
+433 HYSHS

>member
-17 SETLKCSQSDMTQIS
+17 SETLKCSQSDMAQIS

-42 CTHSNIN
+42 CTHTNIN

-82 KIRMDSG
+82 KIRMDS
-89 DMASL
+89 DMSSL
-94 HNVTFAYNKPKGGA
+94 HNVTFAYNRPKGGA

-113 LSDFINEAGTA
+113 LSDFINENGTA
-124 GYNHLAQPSVYGSVS
+124 GYNHLAKPSVYGSVS
-139 WQPKDKQLYLDG
+139 WQPQDKQLYLDG
-151 GASSDDIQVTFG
+151 GESSDDIQVTFG
-163 TNIDDSLSIDFASL
+163 TDSDSLSIDFASL
-177 LNLKDDDG
+177 LDASGSTKLG
-185 NDGNVT
+185 

-206 KVKNGFGGYDALP
+206 KVKNDLGGYAALP
-219 LSYVGLRVA
+219 LGSGGLRVA

-233 LPTSSSGGTSSSE
+233 LPTSGSGGISSSE

-257 TITPNGTKAVTMS
+257 TNTSAGKKAVTMS
-270 VGLIKQ
+270 VGLIKD

-285 LNNWTKVDGVMLSG
+285 LNQWTYVKYVMLSG

-328 SVSVTANDTYF
+328 SVGVTADDTRF
-339 TVTCDIKYKD
+339 TVTCGIKYSD
-349 DVPVRDFIVSDNKQY
+349 DVSVRDFIVSDNKQY
-364 TISVDMRQGDN
+364 TISVDMTYGGGGMTTYSR
-375 NITHSKVVTAFV
+375 VVTAFV
-387 TSSSVTI
+387 TSSTFAI
-394 LSEFYFSDFGIA
+394 LSEFKFSDFGIM
-406 GSVTGSYTLNIS
+406 GSVTGSYTLNVS
-418 VIGTYS
+418 VYGTYS
-424 GVDEQVGTG
+424 DVKELVGTG
-433 YYSHHK
+433 HYSAS

>member
-17 SETLKCSQSDMTQIS
+17 SETLKCSQSDMSQIS

-42 CTHSNIN
+42 CTHTNIN

-82 KIRMDSG
+82 KIRMDSM
-89 DMASL
+89 DMGSL
-94 HNVTFAYNKPKGGA
+94 HNVTFAYNRPKGGA

-124 GYNHLAQPSVYGSVS
+124 GYNHLAKPSVYGSVA
-139 WQPKDKQLYLDG
+139 WQPQDKQLYLDG
-151 GASSDDIQVTFG
+151 DASSDDIQVTFG
-163 TNIDDSLSIDFASL
+163 TNVGDSLSIDFASL
-177 LNLKDDDG
+177 LNLKDGDG
-185 NDGNVT
+185 VK

-197 MVDDYAIAL
+197 MVGKYAIAL
-206 KVKNGFGGYDALP
+206 KVKNDLGGYAALP
-219 LSYVGLRVA
+219 LGSGGLRVA

-233 LPTSSSGGTSSSE
+233 LPTSGSGGTSSSE

-257 TITPNGTKAVTMS
+257 TITSNGKKAVTMS
-270 VGLIKQ
+270 VGLIKE

-285 LNNWTKVDGVMLSG
+285 LNNWTMVDGVVLRDFS
-299 FAVGVPSLNDD
+299 VGVPSLNDD

-328 SVSVTANDTYF
+328 KAVVELASDTGFSVS
-339 TVTCDIKYKD
+339 CSIKYT
-349 DVPVRDFIVSDNKQY
+349 DVSIRDFVLSDDNKY
-364 TISVDMRQGDN
+364 TISVTMTQGDN
-375 NITHSKVVTAFV
+375 NSTYSQVATAQV
-387 TSSSVTI
+387 ASSFFLI
-394 LSEFYFSDFGIA
+394 KEFNFSSFGII
-406 GSVTGSYTLNIS
+406 GSVTGAYTLNIS
-418 VIGTYS
+418 VFGTYS
-424 GVDEQVGTG
+424 GVSEQVGTG
-433 YYSHHK
+433 HFSAS

>member
-17 SETLKCSQSDMTQIS
+17 SETLKCSQSDMSQIS

-42 CTHSNIN
+42 CTHTNIN

-71 DRQGDGEYYGV
+71 DRQGDGEYYGI
-82 KIRMDSG
+82 KIRMDSMG
-89 DMASL
+89 MSSL
-94 HNVTFAYNKPKGGA
+94 HNVTFAYNRPKGGA

-124 GYNHLAQPSVYGSVS
+124 GYNHLAKPSVYGSVA
-139 WQPKDKQLYLDG
+139 WQPQDKQLYLDG
-151 GASSDDIQVTFG
+151 GESSDDIQVTFR
-163 TNIDDSLSIDFASL
+163 TNTDDTLSIDFASL
-177 LNLKDDDG
+177 LDASGSIKLS
-185 NDGNVT
+185 

-206 KVKNGFGGYDALP
+206 KVKNDLGGYAAMP
-219 LSYVGLRVA
+219 LGSGGLRVA

-233 LPTSSSGGTSSSE
+233 RPTSGSGGTSSSE

-257 TITPNGTKAVTMS
+257 TNTSNGKKAVTMS
-270 VGLIKQ
+270 VGLIKE

-285 LNNWTKVDGVMLSG
+285 LNKWTYIKDVMLSG
-299 FAVGVPSLNDD
+299 FSIGVPSLNDD

-328 SVSVTANDTYF
+328 KIEVKLASDKGFSVS
-339 TVTCDIKYKD
+339 CSIKYT
-349 DVPVRDFIVSDNKQY
+349 DVPISDFVLSDDNKY
-364 TISVDMRQGDN
+364 TISVTMRQGDN
-375 NITHSKVVTAFV
+375 ETTYSQVATAQV
-387 TSSSVTI
+387 TSSSFFLI
-394 LSEFYFSDFGIA
+394 REFNFSSFGIQ

-424 GVDEQVGTG
+424 GVSEQVGTG
-433 YYSHHK
+433 HYSHS

>member
-1 MAASKITKTN
+1 MTASKITKSN

-42 CTHSNIN
+42 CTHTNIN
-49 KWAKYKPIHHSGLQ
+49 KWSKYKPIHHSGLQ

-82 KIRMDSG
+82 KIRMDS
-89 DMASL
+89 MNMSSL
-94 HNVTFAYNKPKGGA
+94 HNVTFAYNRPKGGA

-124 GYNHLAQPSVYGSVS
+124 GYNHLAKPSVYGSVS
-139 WQPKDKQLYLDG
+139 WQPQDKQLYLDG
-151 GASSDDIQVTFG
+151 GESSDDIQVTFG

-177 LNLKDDDG
+177 LDASGSIKLS
-185 NDGNVT
+185 

-206 KVKNGFGGYDALP
+206 KVKNDLGGYAALP
-219 LSYVGLRVA
+219 LGSGGLRVA

-233 LPTSSSGGTSSSE
+233 RPTSGSGGTSSSE
-246 SGSGSLPSDFP
+246 SGSGSLPSEFP
-257 TITPNGTKAVTMS
+257 TNTSNGKKAVTMS
-270 VGLIKQ
+270 VGLIKE

-285 LNNWTKVDGVMLSG
+285 LNQWTYVKDVMLSG

-328 SVSVTANDTYF
+328 KAVVGLASDTGFSVQCS
-339 TVTCDIKYKD
+339 IKYS
-349 DVPVRDFIVSDNKQY
+349 DVPISDFVLSDDNKY
-364 TISVDMRQGDN
+364 TISVTMTQGDN
-375 NITHSKVVTAFV
+375 NTTYSKVATAQV
-387 TSSSVTI
+387 ASSFFLI
-394 LSEFYFSDFGIA
+394 SEFNFRDFGII
-406 GSVTGSYTLNIS
+406 GSVTGSYSLNIS

-424 GVDEQVGTG
+424 GVKEQVGTG
-433 YYSHHK
+433 YFSAS

>member
-17 SETLKCSQSDMTQIS
+17 SETLKCSQSDMSQIS

-42 CTHSNIN
+42 CTHTNIN

-82 KIRMDSG
+82 KIRMDSM
-89 DMASL
+89 DMGSL
-94 HNVTFAYNKPKGGA
+94 HNVTFAYNRPKGGA

-124 GYNHLAQPSVYGSVS
+124 GYNHLAKPSVYGSVA
-139 WQPKDKQLYLDG
+139 WQPQDKQLYLDG
-151 GASSDDIQVTFG
+151 DASSDDIQVTFG
-163 TNIDDSLSIDFASL
+163 TNVGDSLSIDFASL
-177 LNLKDDDG
+177 LNLKDGDG
-185 NDGNVT
+185 VK

-197 MVDDYAIAL
+197 MVGKYAIAL
-206 KVKNGFGGYDALP
+206 KVKNDLGGYAALP
-219 LSYVGLRVA
+219 LGSGGLRVA

-233 LPTSSSGGTSSSE
+233 LPTSGSGGTSSSE

-257 TITPNGTKAVTMS
+257 TITSNGKKAVTMS
-270 VGLIKQ
+270 VGLIKE

-285 LNNWTKVDGVMLSG
+285 LNNWTMVDGVVLRDFS
-299 FAVGVPSLNDD
+299 VGVPSLNDD

-328 SVSVTANDTYF
+328 KVEVKLASDQGFSVQCF
-339 TVTCDIKYKD
+339 IKYT
-349 DVPVRDFIVSDNKQY
+349 DVPISDFILSDDNKY
-364 TISVDMRQGDN
+364 TISVTMTYGGVDMPTYSQEA
-375 NITHSKVVTAFV
+375 IAQVASSFFL
-387 TSSSVTI
+387 TSPFDFSSFDI
-394 LSEFYFSDFGIA
+394 I
-406 GSVTGSYTLNIS
+406 GSVTGAYTLNIS

-424 GVDEQVGTG
+424 GISEQVGTG
-433 YYSHHK
+433 HYSHS

>member
-42 CTHSNIN
+42 CTHTNIN
-49 KWAKYKPIHHSGLQ
+49 KWSKYKPIHHSGLQ

-82 KIRMDSG
+82 KIRMDSMG
-89 DMASL
+89 MSSL
-94 HNVTFAYNKPKGGA
+94 HNVTFAYNRPKGGA

-124 GYNHLAQPSVYGSVS
+124 GYNHLAKPSVYGSVA
-139 WQPKDKQLYLDG
+139 WQPQDKQLYLDG
-151 GASSDDIQVTFG
+151 GASSDDIQITFG
-163 TNIDDSLSIDFASL
+163 TNTDDSLSIDFASL
-177 LNLKDDDG
+177 LDASGSIKLS
-185 NDGNVT
+185 

-206 KVKNGFGGYDALP
+206 KVKNDLGGYAALP
-219 LSYVGLRVA
+219 LGSGGLRVA

-233 LPTSSSGGTSSSE
+233 RPTSGSGGTSSSE
-246 SGSGSLPSDFP
+246 SGSGSLPSEFP
-257 TITPNGTKAVTMS
+257 TNTSNGKKAVTMS
-270 VGLIKQ
+270 VGLIKE

-285 LNNWTKVDGVMLSG
+285 LNKWTYVKDVMLSG

-328 SVSVTANDTYF
+328 KAVVELASDTGFSVRCY
-339 TVTCDIKYKD
+339 IKYT
-349 DVPVRDFIVSDNKQY
+349 DVSISDFLLSDDNKY
-364 TISVDMRQGDN
+364 TISVTMRQGDN
-375 NITHSKVVTAFV
+375 NTTYSQVATAQV
-387 TSSSVTI
+387 ASSFFLISQ
-394 LSEFYFSDFGIA
+394 FYFRDFDII
-406 GSVTGSYTLNIS
+406 GSVTGAYTLNIS
-418 VIGTYS
+418 VFGTYS
-424 GVDEQVGTG
+424 GVKEQVGTG
-433 YYSHHK
+433 HFSAS